1 MVNSK
6 GRLPEELRKR
16 SLHDEEVSRLDLAA
30 MTSLFSVGVPE
41 VSPRQRLIDAMDSA
55 LAKSDLLIVAGMGFG
70 KRALVRGWAAR
81 QKGRAVSWASD
92 DDVMPPYDFSGIV
105 IASEHN
111 KAAIEALGMSGRS
124 WRLILV
130 ATQYPRRDLSVAQ
143 LNGGLTILDA
153 EQIRMDSSEI
163 AALFQSASS
172 SVIANIMAWT
182 GGWPL
187 AVQALTTRLSGS
199 NDVAADMEGVFAS
212 LSSAIHDFC
221 ENHVLAAASMD
232 EHRQLTAL
240 CAMQEANVALAN
252 VLAEDGEGA
261 TALDTAMRFGLMR
274 RMPDRSAQWQLSHP
288 VLARHLQQSVK
299 QKSPD
304 AIRILHGKA
313 AEYFAASDCPEL
325 AIYHA
330 RHAEDWQRLASLVET
345 SGGWRLAVDWRNR
358 QSDRDW
364 LHNCVEDIPE
374 SLVEGS
380 SQLRL
385 ARAMLRFC
393 SGDTRRAMRDYDAL
407 AFRDQEPDQALSLE
421 IAMVGHLMRMLEERP
436 PSLERRREIEQCIE
450 QLPSTDIM
458 SIAVMENALSI
469 AAAQRG
475 ETEDAIESADRAT
488 RLYLRSNSTISV
500 SVVGLI
506 QARAC
511 SDAGLRNLATK
522 CLTDALGVFEQQLGM
537 HSDLARCA
545 RVMMGQEAFAGNDI
559 ETARL
564 CLADALPW
572 VETQEPQFHAPA
584 YLTSVRLAALESG
597 LDVAAALIDTCIRL
611 AQRGGFH
618 RLERLAQICW
628 LEQLCGADEAQAAAR
643 LAGQVMLDS
652 VTGNKED
659 RLLAL
664 AATMIMAEIEIG
676 CGDPAAATQRLTT
689 FRESGLWLDTVKGQV
704 QWHTLRALAAA
715 QQAEGEIARSN
726 IAEAVRY
733 AMPEGL
739 SRIFIARGREVYP
752 ILRDHQKEQQRKG
765 RFANHAEDEFVSD
778 ILNSIRRERRMHRLS
793 VEGVSLTAKE
803 EEILTLLTKGLS
815 NKEIARIVGAS
826 DNTVKW
832 HLKNMFRLFNVTSRN
847 ELVTSYHININR
859 RTDRNILVSMAS
871 LRVQ

>member
-1 MVNSK
+1 MVISK
-6 GRLPEELRKR
+6 GRPLEKPRKR
-16 SLHDEEVSRLDLAA
+16 SLHDKGVNRLDPAA

-41 VSPRQRLIDAMDSA
+41 VSPRQRLIDAIDYA

-111 KAAIEALGMSGRS
+111 KVAIEALGMSGRS
-124 WRLILV
+124 WRLLLV
-130 ATQYPRRDLSVAQ
+130 ATQYPGRDLSVAQ

-153 EQIRMDSSEI
+153 EQVRMDSSEI
-163 AALFQSASS
+163 AILFQSASS

-199 NDVAADMEGVFAS
+199 ADLAADMEAAFAS

-252 VLAEDGEGA
+252 VLTEGEGA
-261 TALDTAMRFGLMR
+261 AALDTAMRFGLIR
-274 RMPDRSAQWQLSHP
+274 RMPDRSAQWQVSHP
-288 VLARHLQQSVK
+288 VLARHLQQAVK
-299 QKSPD
+299 QKNPD
-304 AIRILHGKA
+304 AIRTLHEKA
-313 AEYFAASDCPEL
+313 AEYFGANDYPEL

-330 RHAEDWQRLASLVET
+330 RHAEDWQRLASLVES

-374 SLVEGS
+374 SLIEGS
-380 SQLRL
+380 SKLRL

-393 SGDTRRAMRDYDAL
+393 SGDTRRAMRDYDVL
-407 AFRDQEPDQALSLE
+407 ACLDQEPDPALSLE
-421 IAMVGHLMRMLEERP
+421 ISMVGHLMRMLEERP
-436 PSLERRREIEQCIE
+436 PSLQRRREIEKCIE
-450 QLPSTDIM
+450 QLPSSDIM

-488 RLYLRSNSTISV
+488 RLYLRSNSAISV

-522 CLTDALGVFEQQLGM
+522 SLTDALGVFEKQLGT

-545 RVMMGQEAFAGNDI
+545 RVLMGQEAFSGNDI

-597 LDVAAALIDTCIRL
+597 LDAAASLIDTCIRL
-611 AQRGGFH
+611 AQRGGFD

-643 LAGQVMLDS
+643 LAGQVMLGS
-652 VTGNKED
+652 VPDNKED

-676 CGDPAAATQRLTT
+676 CGDPAAAAQRLTT
-689 FRESGLWLDTVKGQV
+689 FRDSGLWLGTVKGHA
-704 QWHTLRALAAA
+704 QWHTLYALAAA
-715 QQAEGEIARSN
+715 QQEDSETARSS
-726 IAEAVRY
+726 IAEAIRY
-733 AMPEGL
+733 AVPEGL
-739 SRIFIARGREVYP
+739 SRIFIARGRDVYP

-859 RTDRNILVSMAS
+859 RTDRNILVSMTS